1 MGLFAIIKIV
11 LGIVYLFAG
20 LALFW
25 GRKRLVAGG
34 RPPNLI
40 IPAVLLILACI
51 TTFFP
56 LW

>member
-1 MGLFAIIKIV
+1 MGLFVIIKIV
-11 LGIVYLFAG
+11 VGIVYLLSG

-25 GRKRLVAGG
+25 GRKRLVEGG

>member
-1 MGLFAIIKIV
+1 MGFFVIIKSI
-11 LGIVYLFAG
+11 LGIIYLLAG

-25 GRKRLVAGG
+25 GRKKLVEGG

>member
-1 MGLFAIIKIV
+1 MGLFVIIKSI
-11 LGIVYLFAG
+11 LGIVYLLAG

-25 GRKRLVAGG
+25 GRKRLVEGG

>member
-1 MGLFAIIKIV
+1 MGLFVIIKSV
-11 LGIVYLFAG
+11 LGIVYLLSG

-25 GRKRLVAGG
+25 GRKRLVEGG

>member
-1 MGLFAIIKIV
+1 MGLFVIIKSI
-11 LGIVYLFAG
+11 LGIIYLLAG

-25 GRKRLVAGG
+25 GRKRLVEGG

>member
-1 MGLFAIIKIV
+1 MGFFVIIKSI
-11 LGIVYLFAG
+11 LGIIYLLAG

-25 GRKRLVAGG
+25 GRKKLVEGG
-34 RPPNLI
+34 RPPNLL